1 MDRNRQVNKV
11 VHFLLTLLIMFAVS
25 IAPAQA
31 LLKGGTWQELNSV
44 TGAVNGTAPLADG
57 AIIPLYQGSTLLD
70 PSKTHDIEFSAMP
83 RDFSADA
90 TSTSMR
96 AVNSTDTEG
105 DLFSDPPTIAWE
117 NRQPPAMGLVW
128 ADAATPD
135 TPLSPQP
142 VPNLTFC
149 AQNLAGRQ
157 LVAWAQV
164 EDETNV
170 PALWL
175 FTRTGVP
182 NYATIPLLSPKV
194 ALNIKPATDTPVTV
208 SGDHVDS
215 AFEASKVKVGESI
228 TLTISTK
235 ACDGTPE
242 GNAPFVIRR
251 KDAENRQGV
260 VNNAN
265 PVRVGDTELTTT
277 QTEYRGV
284 TDANG
289 NATVVVTQK
298 EGPGVKT
305 PLVVSS
311 VNFPA
316 LTAETAVI
324 FTTITSPDSDKAS
337 MYGHMIESATATL
350 NGITYTFTRP
360 KLAAEAS
367 GADKSV
373 VDTNETWALFTWS
386 GADNHCDI
394 LPDAEQLVQMRHEHS
409 TLETWTG
416 WPVAGDAEYWSS
428 TKNQLS
434 GYHAAVHMNSASVV
448 RAADSDTL
456 LVSCVDKAQ
465 PAAHPQITL
474 SPQGPYKAQ
483 VGESI
488 DLTMTVVDR
497 DTQKPLPY
505 RYMELFID
513 PAKNRKGEHQ
523 DAWDNLRVTVD
534 SEGMSASS
542 PEHYTGV
549 TDVNGQAHLTLKHN
563 SGLGVETPIRIV
575 MPDDEGGNVELSF
588 SVIFTVV
595 TSPDVDGANMWGHMR
610 GVVDA
615 GNLYKRPLLAVE
627 ASHKDGQ
634 FSENNE
640 EWATFNSVASATAQ
654 CGVGQVPDQS
664 SLAHLYSEHAGGQM
678 ESEHGWPTE
687 DYFIAADS
695 DASGTV
701 HVNLENGDSGKF
713 TDTPNYLTCSANEM
727 VAVLD
732 VYFNDDPVIKNAD
745 AKVGEQVKMNIHSRN
760 ALNGMAIGNTDFTI
774 TMANG
779 RRRDGLTTG
788 FTDTSNG
795 EMQFDD
801 VGYVAGQVY
810 HGITDA
816 NGDATIILTQKKGVG
831 LLTPLNIAP
840 VDSLI
845 STPVSRS
852 VKFTVA
858 TSPDTPA
865 AKMWGH
871 MADTITVGDWTFER
885 PKLAGEV
892 SNPLRTQ
899 DESNETWA
907 RVAHSDAVGNPDAGG
922 CAANRLPRIDQLE
935 ALYNANSGGKI
946 HSIQGWP
953 TYLNYWSSTYQ
964 SATTWK
970 LIALTNGSEFANS
983 NVSIYASCLASDNPV
998 AASITIEPVNPSQWY
1013 DGSDVHAV
1021 KVKKGETM
1029 QLKVTV
1035 KDVSGNPIPEAPF
1048 VLTRGDGYDRRG
1060 EKYTAQDGDDLQGI
1074 VTPVVIDGE
1083 SLAWTTTKMGSQTG
1097 TDGTR
1102 IISVTRPDTHGTRTA
1117 INATLYENA
1126 AVSASID
1133 TIFTVV
1139 TSPDVSVARM
1149 WGHMAP
1155 SLTAADGAVYQRPLL
1170 YAELSSTDN
1179 TASKQET
1186 NETWA
1191 VFHGPASEG
1200 ANPARCAAGYYPA
1213 VEALDTLYQA
1223 HSGNAMET
1231 TYGWPTQKH
1240 SYIAADTDGSTTAHV
1255 NLATGAD
1262 STFSGTEPNYLSCSG
1277 NELVTSLDVYF
1288 NGDESLR
1295 NAVAKV
1301 GEQITMNVHSVNAL
1315 NGLSVP
1321 NASFTVTMSHG
1332 KNRDNATTGFTDP
1345 SDGTLVMGGTPF
1357 GSSQASMTYQGMTDA
1372 EGNATLVIEQPQG
1385 VGLLTPLSVLPV
1397 NSLITT
1403 PVNRSVKFTVA
1414 TSPDTP
1420 EAQMWGHM
1428 ADTLTVGDMKF
1439 QRPKL
1444 AAEATAATRT
1454 QEQDNETWAR
1464 VSHAD
1469 ALNNPNAGG
1478 CEAGHLPRADQLA
1491 ALYASS
1497 DGNKIHTVSGWP
1509 TEYDYWSSTFASAA
1523 TWQAVSLA
1531 AGGYTASGDASDYV
1545 SCLVSKNPTAASI
1558 TIEPVDAALW
1568 YNANSEHAVKVKK
1581 GDTLQLKVTVKDAS
1595 GNPLP
1600 QAPFVLSRG
1609 DGYTRQGEKHIAG
1622 SGDGIVSAVVIDG
1635 DSLNDTATKIGGM
1648 TGENC
1653 SKIINVTRPDTHGT
1667 KVAITAAL
1675 YDNASATASID
1686 TIFTVVTSP
1695 DSDKAKMWGHMPE
1708 TTTAA
1713 NGEVFKRPLLSAE
1726 IASGV
1731 THGDNTENNEAWGI
1745 VDFEMANDACGAGY
1759 VPTLA
1764 DMQSLYDA
1772 RPGGAMNTQ
1781 QGWPLDGKNYQD
1793 STADLSRSTQ
1803 NRYVK
1808 SINLRDGGVGSLLWN
1823 EQLYFVCLQNAHPAA
1838 TQITLTSPVYND
1850 SDGFAKAKVGE
1861 TIPVI
1866 ITTRDAQ
1873 GNPAADTPVIFTRGD
1888 SVGRA
1893 NQEVNSSAAA
1903 DIQINHS
1910 DGRSS
1915 GANYY
1920 TATGAD
1926 GTLTLNIS
1934 QDSGAGFKT
1943 PLTAAIEHNGVT
1955 SAPLPVIFTV
1965 VTSPDT
1971 PKANYWGHMAE
1982 TLTDSSGVAY
1992 RRPLLASEFSATPGK
2007 TLTIANG
2014 YYDKGETWGMI
2025 TVDKAWN
2032 GTGGGCGRDTLPTVA
2047 NLQTLYGTYPDNA
2060 MRSRNGWPMTSSGN
2074 NNVSR
2079 YWWAGDYVISSDG
2092 TKSLYAA
2099 VNLFNDGNDVK
2110 TTTSTSM
2117 YYMQTC
2123 LASPR
2128 SAAAS
2133 LTLTLAGQDET
2144 TGSAKAKK
2152 GEQMAATIDV
2162 KDAAGQPMKNVM
2174 VKISRGSSYNRA
2186 NSATSS
2192 SSITDDITL
2201 RNVMPSG
2208 LATYLLDTSAKYLYA
2223 QTDAQGQVTFTLAQ
2237 DSTAGL
2243 KTTISAATMDGSN
2256 LTDSK
2261 DAIFTVVTSPDSDKA
2276 KYWGHMPETFTNSK
2290 GVEFKRPLLRAELS
2304 STADTSGYTENN
2316 ETWYTWSRYP
2326 NMYQDTASPCDRLGL
2341 PTVNDLQ
2348 TLYTDYPN
2356 GALTTTLG
2364 LPVASGKYWG
2374 AGNSVP
2380 DATHSDSQFQYV
2392 RLSDNN
2398 TLTTKANT
2406 ATAQLCLAKRRDLS
2420 IELTS
2425 SDMDADKGAPVA
2437 KKGESLPLTVTVRDG
2452 SGTPQPN
2459 TAIRLGRTLSIDRA
2473 GVVDGSSGGG
2483 MVLTSVAPSTGSM
2496 TFNCTVSSCT
2506 SYWYG
2511 ITDEDG
2517 KAQLEVTQD
2526 DSRGLRT
2533 PLQAMLVD
2541 DPLTVSDMDVIFT
2554 VITSPD
2560 SDKAKYWGHMPE
2572 TVTNSAG
2579 VKFRRPLLAAEMTS
2593 NSGTYLVNNETWPL
2607 VTAANTEKAGAT
2619 GCDAEYQPLSG
2630 DLQTLYSD
2638 NPNGAIGTNYGW
2650 PVAGNKSW
2658 WAADRAPN
2666 TGYYQFINLNSGGKG
2681 TASSST
2687 ATGAQV
2693 CLVEPRTS
2701 TPASITLT
2709 STAMDSAKNAAV
2721 VAKGSAMPLTVTVK
2735 DSSGNPVANVGFTL
2749 SRGDSKNR
2757 AGMVITDGDV
2767 AADAGADDL
2776 MLKELTPASASQSM
2790 TTTGIVFTGTT
2801 GSDGTATFTLNQ
2813 DKSLGLKTPL
2823 TVKVTDN
2830 TTLHASL
2837 DVIFMVLT
2845 SPDTDKALFWGNMSD
2860 TTSVNGKTLH
2870 RPWLQAEMLSGVT
2883 PVFTNGV
2890 HANNEYWA
2898 MAHTVDNTKW
2908 DIAKQCG
2915 SLSKA
2920 PDNNDLLTLYHS
2932 ISSLGWPTQG
2942 YPYLSKSTSSGGMY
2956 CGVDENTK
2964 SQNCAIKPAGS
2975 AGYATCVE

>member
-1 MDRNRQVNKV
+1 MKLKTNTR
-11 VHFLLTLLIMFAVS
+11 LLSGLQACLFCVTAFF
-25 IAPAQA
+25 AQA
-31 LLKGGTWQELNSV
+31 AQSCTPWQEPDVS
-44 TGAVNGTAPLADG
+44 TAAINGTPPLADG
-57 AIIPLYQGSTLLD
+57 VTIPVYQGSVQLRSDAANPVDYSAKPSQFSTSDVGSALTL
-70 PSKTHDIEFSAMP
+70 TNP
-83 RDFSADA
+83 RDA
-90 TSTSMR
+90 
-96 AVNSTDTEG
+96 EG
-105 DLFSDPPTIAWE
+105 DIFAEPPLVWQSERIPSVT
-117 NRQPPAMGLVW
+117 LVW
-128 ADAATPD
+128 ADAATPE

-142 VPNLTFC
+142 SANLTFC
-149 AQNLAGRQ
+149 EQNMAGRHLVVWSQ
-157 LVAWAQV
+157 LDTSTAM
-164 EDETNV
+164 
-170 PALWL
+170 PPLWL
-175 FTRTGVP
+175 LTRTGVP
-182 NYATIPLLSPKV
+182 YNTAVEVLEQKFAVDI
-194 ALNIKPATDTPVTV
+194 APAVGDPVTLTA
-208 SGDHVDS
+208 DHLDES
-215 AFEASKVKVGESI
+215 LNAAKVKAGESI
-228 TLTISTK
+228 TLTVNTK
-235 ACDGTPE
+235 GCNGEPA
-242 GNAPFVIRR
+242 GNIAFVITRG
-251 KDAENRQGV
+251 DAQNRQGV
-260 VNNAN
+260 VNNTA
-265 PVRVGDTELTTT
+265 PVRVGNTELTTT
-277 QTEYRGV
+277 ATEYHGTTNAEGV
-284 TDANG
+284 
-289 NATVVVTQK
+289 ATVTVTQAN
-298 EGPGVKT
+298 GPGVKT
-305 PLVVSS
+305 PLMAHPSGA
-311 VNFPA
+311 PA
-316 LTAETAVI
+316 LKASADVI
-324 FTTITSPDSDKAS
+324 FTTLTSPDSSSAN
-337 MYGHMIESATATL
+337 MYGHMADSSTATVD
-350 NGITYTFTRP
+350 GASYTFDRP
-360 KLAAEAS
+360 KLAAETEGEDRTAS
-367 GADKSV
+367 IN
-373 VDTNETWALFTWS
+373 NETWAQFTW
-386 GADNHCDI
+386 GHADTHCDI
-394 LPDAEQLVQMRHEHS
+394 LPDARQLEGLKIERGDLAT
-409 TLETWTG
+409 TLG
-416 WPVAGDAEYWSS
+416 WPVGGTSGDEEYWSS
-428 TKNQLS
+428 SQ
-434 GYHAAVHMNSASVV
+434 GASATDHISIDMRS
-448 RAADSDTL
+448 RALTQMPDATQS
-456 LVSCVDKAQ
+456 LVSCVDKAS
-465 PAAHPQITL
+465 PAVTPKLVISTDNFDSTVNAA
-474 SPQGPYKAQ
+474 KVK
-483 VGESI
+483 VGEEINMKIAVTDSA
-488 DLTMTVVDR
+488 TN
-497 DTQKPLPY
+497 KPLPY
-505 RYMELFID
+505 RYFNVYLGDEQNRQNQ
-513 PAKNRKGEHQ
+513 KNADLDAAHQ
-523 DAWDNLRVTVD
+523 WTDEPVVITNLD
-534 SEGMSASS
+534 GGDG
-542 PEHYTGV
+542 HYHGV
-549 TDVNGQAHLTLKHN
+549 TDANGQFSLALTQDK
-563 SGLGVETPIRIV
+563 GAGVLTPVRV
-575 MPDDEGGNVELSF
+575 VLFDGTEATQN
-588 SVIFTVV
+588 VIFTVV
-595 TSPDVDGANMWGHMR
+595 TSPDVTQARMWGHMQ
-610 GVVDA
+610 GVVEA
-615 GNLYKRPLLAVE
+615 GNIYKRPLLAEE
-627 ASHKDGQ
+627 AAQDTGSE
-634 FSENNE
+634 FENNE
-640 EWATFNSVASATAQ
+640 YWATFNSVTAATNQ
-654 CGVGQVPDQS
+654 CGAGQVP
-664 SLAHLYSEHAGGQM
+664 GQ
-678 ESEHGWPTE
+678 
-687 DYFIAADS
+687 
-695 DASGTV
+695 
-701 HVNLENGDSGKF
+701 
-713 TDTPNYLTCSANEM
+713 
-727 VAVLD
+727 
-732 VYFNDDPVIKNAD
+732 
-745 AKVGEQVKMNIHSRN
+745 
-760 ALNGMAIGNTDFTI
+760 
-774 TMANG
+774 
-779 RRRDGLTTG
+779 
-788 FTDTSNG
+788 
-795 EMQFDD
+795 
-801 VGYVAGQVY
+801 
-810 HGITDA
+810 
-816 NGDATIILTQKKGVG
+816 
-831 LLTPLNIAP
+831 LL
-840 VDSLI
+840 
-845 STPVSRS
+845 
-852 VKFTVA
+852 
-858 TSPDTPA
+858 
-865 AKMWGH
+865 
-871 MADTITVGDWTFER
+871 
-885 PKLAGEV
+885 
-892 SNPLRTQ
+892 
-899 DESNETWA
+899 
-907 RVAHSDAVGNPDAGG
+907 
-922 CAANRLPRIDQLE
+922 
-935 ALYNANSGGKI
+935 
-946 HSIQGWP
+946 
-953 TYLNYWSSTYQ
+953 
-964 SATTWK
+964 
-970 LIALTNGSEFANS
+970 
-983 NVSIYASCLASDNPV
+983 
-998 AASITIEPVNPSQWY
+998 
-1013 DGSDVHAV
+1013 
-1021 KVKKGETM
+1021 
-1029 QLKVTV
+1029 
-1035 KDVSGNPIPEAPF
+1035 
-1048 VLTRGDGYDRRG
+1048 
-1060 EKYTAQDGDDLQGI
+1060 
-1074 VTPVVIDGE
+1074 
-1083 SLAWTTTKMGSQTG
+1083 
-1097 TDGTR
+1097 
-1102 IISVTRPDTHGTRTA
+1102 
-1117 INATLYENA
+1117 
-1126 AVSASID
+1126 
-1133 TIFTVV
+1133 
-1139 TSPDVSVARM
+1139 
-1149 WGHMAP
+1149 
-1155 SLTAADGAVYQRPLL
+1155 
-1170 YAELSSTDN
+1170 
-1179 TASKQET
+1179 
-1186 NETWA
+1186 
-1191 VFHGPASEG
+1191 
-1200 ANPARCAAGYYPA
+1200 
-1213 VEALDTLYQA
+1213 LDTLYEA
-1223 HSGNAMET
+1223 HSGNTMET

-1262 STFSGTEPNYLSCSG
+1262 SLFSGAEPNYLSCSG

-1288 NGDESLR
+1288 DGNESLR

-1301 GEQITMNVHSVNAL
+1301 GEKITMNVHSVNAL

-1332 KNRDNATTGFTDP
+1332 KNRANATTGFTDP
-1345 SDGTLVMGGTPF
+1345 SDGALVMGGTSF

-1385 VGLLTPLSVLPV
+1385 VGLLTPLTVLPV

-1403 PVNRSVKFTVA
+1403 PVNRSVKFTVP

-1428 ADTLTVGDMKF
+1428 ADTLTVSDMEF

-1509 TEYDYWSSTFASAA
+1509 TTYDYWSSTFASAA

-1558 TIEPVDAALW
+1558 TIEPVNTSLW
-1568 YNANSEHAVKVKK
+1568 YDENSEHAVKVKR

-1648 TGENC
+1648 TGENG
-1653 SKIINVTRPDTHGT
+1653 SKIINVTRPDAHGT

-1695 DSDKAKMWGHMPE
+1695 NSDKAKMWGHMPE

-1713 NGEVFKRPLLSAE
+1713 NGVVFKRPLLSAE
-1726 IASGV
+1726 IASGF

-1745 VDFEMANDACGAGY
+1745 VDFEVANDACGAGY

-1764 DMQSLYDA
+1764 DLQSLYDA

-1781 QGWPLDGKNYQD
+1781 QGWPLDGKNYQN
-1793 STADLSRSTQ
+1793 STADLSRSTE

-1808 SINLRDGGVGSLLWN
+1808 SINLRDGGISSLAWS

-1873 GNPAADTPVIFTRGD
+1873 GNLAADTPVIFTRGD

-1893 NQEVNSSAAA
+1893 NQEVNSASAAE
-1903 DIQINHS
+1903 IQINHS

-1915 GANYY
+1915 GVKYY

-1982 TLTDSSGVAY
+1982 TLTDSSGVVY
-1992 RRPLLASEFSATPGK
+1992 KRPLLASEFSATPGK
-2007 TLTIANG
+2007 SLTIANG

-2032 GTGGGCGRDTLPTVA
+2032 GVGAGGGCGRNYLPTVS
-2047 NLQTLYGTYPDNA
+2047 NLQTLYSTWPDNA

-2261 DAIFTVVTSPDSDKA
+2261 DAIFTVV
-2276 KYWGHMPETFTNSK
+2276 
-2290 GVEFKRPLLRAELS
+2290 
-2304 STADTSGYTENN
+2304 
-2316 ETWYTWSRYP
+2316 
-2326 NMYQDTASPCDRLGL
+2326 
-2341 PTVNDLQ
+2341 
-2348 TLYTDYPN
+2348 
-2356 GALTTTLG
+2356 
-2364 LPVASGKYWG
+2364 
-2374 AGNSVP
+2374 
-2380 DATHSDSQFQYV
+2380 
-2392 RLSDNN
+2392 
-2398 TLTTKANT
+2398 
-2406 ATAQLCLAKRRDLS
+2406 
-2420 IELTS
+2420 
-2425 SDMDADKGAPVA
+2425 
-2437 KKGESLPLTVTVRDG
+2437 
-2452 SGTPQPN
+2452 
-2459 TAIRLGRTLSIDRA
+2459 
-2473 GVVDGSSGGG
+2473 
-2483 MVLTSVAPSTGSM
+2483 
-2496 TFNCTVSSCT
+2496 
-2506 SYWYG
+2506 
-2511 ITDEDG
+2511 
-2517 KAQLEVTQD
+2517 
-2526 DSRGLRT
+2526 
-2533 PLQAMLVD
+2533 
-2541 DPLTVSDMDVIFT
+2541 
-2554 VITSPD
+2554 TSPD

-2964 SQNCAIKPAGS
+2964 QQNCAIQPAS
-2975 AGYATCVE
+2975 TAGYATCVE

>member
-1 MDRNRQVNKV
+1 MKSKKCVG
-11 VHFLLTLLIMFAVS
+11 FLPWLLLYALSLTPFF
-25 IAPAQA
+25 AQA
-31 LLKGGTWQELNSV
+31 VRSSGAWQELTEQTAAINGTPPQADSV
-44 TGAVNGTAPLADG
+44 T
-57 AIIPLYQGSTLLD
+57 IPVYQGSVQLRSD
-70 PSKTHDIEFSAMP
+70 AANPVDYSAKPSQF
-83 RDFSADA
+83 
-90 TSTSMR
+90 STSD
-96 AVNSTDTEG
+96 AGSALILTNPHDTEG
-105 DLFSDPPTIAWE
+105 DIFAVPPLVWQAERAPTVT
-117 NRQPPAMGLVW
+117 LVW

-135 TPLSPQP
+135 TPLDPQP
-142 VPNLTFC
+142 VSNISFC
-149 AQNLAGRQ
+149 AQNLAGRHLVVWSQ
-157 LVAWAQV
+157 LDTSTAI
-164 EDETNV
+164 
-170 PALWL
+170 PPLWL
-175 FTRTGVP
+175 LTRTGVP
-182 NYATIPLLSPKV
+182 YNTAVEVLDQKFAVDI
-194 ALNIKPATDTPVTV
+194 APAVGDPVTLAA
-208 SGDHVDS
+208 DHLDES
-215 AFEASKVKVGESI
+215 LNAAKVKAGESI
-228 TLTISTK
+228 MLTVTTK
-235 ACDGTPE
+235 DCGGEPE
-242 GNAPFVIRR
+242 GNVDFVITRG
-251 KDAENRQGV
+251 DAQNRQGV
-260 VNNAN
+260 VNNAA
-265 PVRVGDTELTTT
+265 PVRVGNTELTTT
-277 QTEYRGV
+277 ATEYHGTTNAEGV
-284 TDANG
+284 
-289 NATVVVTQK
+289 ATVVVTQAN
-298 EGPGVKT
+298 GPGVKT
-305 PLVVSS
+305 PLIAHPSS
-311 VNFPA
+311 APA
-316 LTAETAVI
+316 LKASVDVI
-324 FTTITSPDSDKAS
+324 FTTLTSPDSSSAN
-337 MYGHMIESATATL
+337 MYGHMAETSTATVD
-350 NGITYTFTRP
+350 GASYTFYRP
-360 KLAAEAS
+360 KLAAETDGEDRTAS
-367 GADKSV
+367 IN
-373 VDTNETWALFTWS
+373 NETWAQFNW
-386 GADNHCDI
+386 GHADAHCDI
-394 LPDAEQLVQMRHEHS
+394 LPDARQLEGLKIARGDLAT
-409 TLETWTG
+409 TLG
-416 WPVAGDAEYWSS
+416 WPVGLTSGDEEYWSS
-428 TKNQLS
+428 SQGSIATDHIS
-434 GYHAAVHMNSASVV
+434 IDMRS
-448 RAADSDTL
+448 RALTQMPDATQS
-456 LVSCVDKAQ
+456 LVSCVDKAP
-465 PAAHPQITL
+465 PAVTPKLVISADNFDSTVNAA
-474 SPQGPYKAQ
+474 KVK
-483 VGESI
+483 VGEEI
-488 DLTMTVVDR
+488 NMKITVTDSA
-497 DTQKPLPY
+497 TNKPLPY
-505 RYMELFID
+505 RYFNVYLGDEQNRQNQKNADID
-513 PAKNRKGEHQ
+513 SGHQ
-523 DAWDNLRVTVD
+523 WTDDPVIITNLAGSD
-534 SEGMSASS
+534 G
-542 PEHYTGV
+542 HYHGV
-549 TDVNGQAHLTLKHN
+549 TDANGQFSLVLTQDK
-563 SGLGVETPIRIV
+563 GAGVLTPVRV
-575 MPDDEGGNVELSF
+575 VLFDGTEATQN
-588 SVIFTVV
+588 VIFTVV
-595 TSPDVDGANMWGHMR
+595 TSPDVAQARMWGHMQ
-610 GVVDA
+610 GVVEA
-615 GNLYKRPLLAVE
+615 GNIYKRPLLAEE
-627 ASHKDGQ
+627 AAQDTSSE
-634 FSENNE
+634 FENNE
-640 EWATFNSVASATAQ
+640 YWATFNSVTAATNQ
-654 CGVGQVPDQS
+654 CGTGQVP
-664 SLAHLYSEHAGGQM
+664 GQ
-678 ESEHGWPTE
+678 
-687 DYFIAADS
+687 
-695 DASGTV
+695 
-701 HVNLENGDSGKF
+701 
-713 TDTPNYLTCSANEM
+713 
-727 VAVLD
+727 
-732 VYFNDDPVIKNAD
+732 
-745 AKVGEQVKMNIHSRN
+745 
-760 ALNGMAIGNTDFTI
+760 
-774 TMANG
+774 
-779 RRRDGLTTG
+779 
-788 FTDTSNG
+788 
-795 EMQFDD
+795 
-801 VGYVAGQVY
+801 
-810 HGITDA
+810 
-816 NGDATIILTQKKGVG
+816 
-831 LLTPLNIAP
+831 LL
-840 VDSLI
+840 
-845 STPVSRS
+845 
-852 VKFTVA
+852 
-858 TSPDTPA
+858 
-865 AKMWGH
+865 
-871 MADTITVGDWTFER
+871 
-885 PKLAGEV
+885 
-892 SNPLRTQ
+892 
-899 DESNETWA
+899 
-907 RVAHSDAVGNPDAGG
+907 
-922 CAANRLPRIDQLE
+922 
-935 ALYNANSGGKI
+935 
-946 HSIQGWP
+946 
-953 TYLNYWSSTYQ
+953 
-964 SATTWK
+964 
-970 LIALTNGSEFANS
+970 
-983 NVSIYASCLASDNPV
+983 
-998 AASITIEPVNPSQWY
+998 
-1013 DGSDVHAV
+1013 
-1021 KVKKGETM
+1021 
-1029 QLKVTV
+1029 
-1035 KDVSGNPIPEAPF
+1035 
-1048 VLTRGDGYDRRG
+1048 
-1060 EKYTAQDGDDLQGI
+1060 
-1074 VTPVVIDGE
+1074 
-1083 SLAWTTTKMGSQTG
+1083 
-1097 TDGTR
+1097 
-1102 IISVTRPDTHGTRTA
+1102 
-1117 INATLYENA
+1117 
-1126 AVSASID
+1126 
-1133 TIFTVV
+1133 
-1139 TSPDVSVARM
+1139 
-1149 WGHMAP
+1149 
-1155 SLTAADGAVYQRPLL
+1155 
-1170 YAELSSTDN
+1170 
-1179 TASKQET
+1179 
-1186 NETWA
+1186 
-1191 VFHGPASEG
+1191 
-1200 ANPARCAAGYYPA
+1200 
-1213 VEALDTLYQA
+1213 LDTLYQA

-1240 SYIAADTDGSTTAHV
+1240 SYIAADTEGATTAHV

-1262 STFSGTEPNYLSCSG
+1262 SMFSGAEPNYLSCSG

-1301 GEQITMNVHSVNAL
+1301 GEKITMNVHSVNAL

-1321 NASFTVTMSHG
+1321 NASFTVTMAHG

-1357 GSSQASMTYQGMTDA
+1357 GSSRASMTYQGMTDA

-1397 NSLITT
+1397 NSLITS
-1403 PVNRSVKFTVA
+1403 PINRSVKFTVP

-1428 ADTLTVGDMKF
+1428 ADTLTVGDMEF

-1469 ALNNPNAGG
+1469 ALNNPDAGG

-1491 ALYASS
+1491 ALYAAS

-1509 TEYDYWSSTFASAA
+1509 TTYDYWSSTFASAA

-1600 QAPFVLSRG
+1600 QAPFILSRG

-1648 TGENC
+1648 TGENG
-1653 SKIINVTRPDTHGT
+1653 SKIINVTRPDAHGT

-1675 YDNASATASID
+1675 YDNASAMASID
-1686 TIFTVVTSP
+1686 T
-1695 DSDKAKMWGHMPE
+1695 
-1708 TTTAA
+1708 
-1713 NGEVFKRPLLSAE
+1713 
-1726 IASGV
+1726 
-1731 THGDNTENNEAWGI
+1731 
-1745 VDFEMANDACGAGY
+1745 
-1759 VPTLA
+1759 
-1764 DMQSLYDA
+1764 
-1772 RPGGAMNTQ
+1772 
-1781 QGWPLDGKNYQD
+1781 
-1793 STADLSRSTQ
+1793 
-1803 NRYVK
+1803 
-1808 SINLRDGGVGSLLWN
+1808 
-1823 EQLYFVCLQNAHPAA
+1823 
-1838 TQITLTSPVYND
+1838 
-1850 SDGFAKAKVGE
+1850 
-1861 TIPVI
+1861 
-1866 ITTRDAQ
+1866 
-1873 GNPAADTPVIFTRGD
+1873 
-1888 SVGRA
+1888 
-1893 NQEVNSSAAA
+1893 
-1903 DIQINHS
+1903 
-1910 DGRSS
+1910 
-1915 GANYY
+1915 
-1920 TATGAD
+1920 
-1926 GTLTLNIS
+1926 
-1934 QDSGAGFKT
+1934 
-1943 PLTAAIEHNGVT
+1943 
-1955 SAPLPVIFTV
+1955 IFTV

-2932 ISSLGWPTQG
+2932 ISSLGWPTLG

-2964 SQNCAIKPAGS
+2964 SQNCAIKPAGT

>member
-194 ALNIKPATDTPVTV
+194 ALNIKPAVSDPVSV
-208 SGDHVDS
+208 SGDHVDAS
-215 AFEASKVKVGESI
+215 FEASKVKVGESI
-228 TLTISTK
+228 TLTVTTK
-235 ACDGTPE
+235 ACDGEPAI
-242 GNAPFVIRR
+242 NAPFVIRR
-251 KDAENRQGV
+251 EDAINRQGV

-265 PVRVGDTELTTT
+265 PVRVGNTELTTA
-277 QTEYRGV
+277 QTEYHGV
-284 TDANG
+284 TDGQG
-289 NATVVVTQK
+289 NATVVVTQ
-298 EGPGVKT
+298 ENGPGVKT
-305 PLVVSS
+305 RLIVSS
-311 VNFPA
+311 QNYPT
-316 LTAETAVI
+316 LTDNVDVI

-373 VDTNETWALFTWS
+373 VDTNETWALFDWN
-386 GADNHCDI
+386 GADNHCNI

-409 TLETWTG
+409 TLATYTG
-416 WPVAGDAEYWSS
+416 WPATDDAEYWSS
-428 TKNQLS
+428 TKDQMS

-760 ALNGMAIGNTDFTI
+760 ALNGIAIGNTDFTI

-831 LLTPLNIAP
+831 LLTPLSIVP
-840 VDSLI
+840 VNSYI
-845 STPVSRS
+845 NTPVSRS

-858 TSPDTPA
+858 TSPDTA
-865 AKMWGH
+865 KAKMWGH

-1035 KDVSGNPIPEAPF
+1035 KDASGNPIPEAPF

-1170 YAELSSTDN
+1170 YAELSSKTGAAEYPEDN
-1179 TASKQET
+1179 ERWVVFYGPNTTKTVSPEACSK
-1186 NETWA
+1186 
-1191 VFHGPASEG
+1191 
-1200 ANPARCAAGYYPA
+1200 GYYPA
-1213 VEALDTLYQA
+1213 VEALDSLYSKYPSRTINTAQ
-1223 HSGNAMET
+1223 
-1231 TYGWPTQKH
+1231 GWPVYY
-1240 SYIAADTDGSTTAHV
+1240 SYW
-1255 NLATGAD
+1255 
-1262 STFSGTEPNYLSCSG
+1262 SGT
-1277 NELVTSLDVYF
+1277 
-1288 NGDESLR
+1288 
-1295 NAVAKV
+1295 NA
-1301 GEQITMNVHSVNAL
+1301 GTITPGAPPYDYYTVDL
-1315 NGLSVP
+1315 NDDAHRKVP
-1321 NASFTVTMSHG
+1321 NISDSD
-1332 KNRDNATTGFTDP
+1332 RQYQICATT
-1345 SDGTLVMGGTPF
+1345 
-1357 GSSQASMTYQGMTDA
+1357 
-1372 EGNATLVIEQPQG
+1372 
-1385 VGLLTPLSVLPV
+1385 
-1397 NSLITT
+1397 
-1403 PVNRSVKFTVA
+1403 
-1414 TSPDTP
+1414 
-1420 EAQMWGHM
+1420 
-1428 ADTLTVGDMKF
+1428 
-1439 QRPKL
+1439 
-1444 AAEATAATRT
+1444 
-1454 QEQDNETWAR
+1454 
-1464 VSHAD
+1464 
-1469 ALNNPNAGG
+1469 
-1478 CEAGHLPRADQLA
+1478 
-1491 ALYASS
+1491 
-1497 DGNKIHTVSGWP
+1497 
-1509 TEYDYWSSTFASAA
+1509 
-1523 TWQAVSLA
+1523 
-1531 AGGYTASGDASDYV
+1531 
-1545 SCLVSKNPTAASI
+1545 
-1558 TIEPVDAALW
+1558 
-1568 YNANSEHAVKVKK
+1568 
-1581 GDTLQLKVTVKDAS
+1581 
-1595 GNPLP
+1595 PLP
-1600 QAPFVLSRG
+1600 Q
-1609 DGYTRQGEKHIAG
+1609 
-1622 SGDGIVSAVVIDG
+1622 
-1635 DSLNDTATKIGGM
+1635 
-1648 TGENC
+1648 
-1653 SKIINVTRPDTHGT
+1653 
-1667 KVAITAAL
+1667 
-1675 YDNASATASID
+1675 
-1686 TIFTVVTSP
+1686 
-1695 DSDKAKMWGHMPE
+1695 
-1708 TTTAA
+1708 
-1713 NGEVFKRPLLSAE
+1713 
-1726 IASGV
+1726 
-1731 THGDNTENNEAWGI
+1731 
-1745 VDFEMANDACGAGY
+1745 
-1759 VPTLA
+1759 
-1764 DMQSLYDA
+1764 
-1772 RPGGAMNTQ
+1772 
-1781 QGWPLDGKNYQD
+1781 
-1793 STADLSRSTQ
+1793 
-1803 NRYVK
+1803 
-1808 SINLRDGGVGSLLWN
+1808 
-1823 EQLYFVCLQNAHPAA
+1823 A
-1838 TQITLTSPVYND
+1838 TQITLTSPQAMDDAIQAV
-1850 SDGFAKAKVGE
+1850 KAKNSE
-1861 TIPVI
+1861 SIPLL
-1866 ITTRDAQ
+1866 ITTTDAMGNPVPYATFSLKRDA
-1873 GNPAADTPVIFTRGD
+1873 GKARNTDYTFTGSTNMTVTPLTGAQQQFYYAT
-1888 SVGRA
+1888 SVLTG
-1893 NQEVNSSAAA
+1893 
-1903 DIQINHS
+1903 
-1910 DGRSS
+1910 
-1915 GANYY
+1915 
-1920 TATGAD
+1920 ATGAD
-1926 GTLTLNIS
+1926 GTLALTLAEPGGIGLKN
-1934 QDSGAGFKT
+1934 Q
-1943 PLTAAIEHNGVT
+1943 LTANLNDTPTAT
-1955 SAPLPVIFTV
+1955 SSLPVVFTV
-1965 VTSPDT
+1965 LTSPDSD
-1971 PKANYWGHMAE
+1971 KANMYGHMPETFTASNGAE
-1982 TLTDSSGVAY
+1982 FK
-1992 RRPLLASEFSATPGK
+1992 RPLVAGELAS
-2007 TLTIANG
+2007 TLGVKSYADTNENWPIVNNFDTSN
-2014 YYDKGETWGMI
+2014 Y
-2025 TVDKAWN
+2025 
-2032 GTGGGCGRDTLPTVA
+2032 GGCPMNQMAAIDDFTALYNDHPSGKVATDIGLPV
-2047 NLQTLYGTYPDNA
+2047 GK
-2060 MRSRNGWPMTSSGN
+2060 R
-2074 NNVSR
+2074 
-2079 YWWAGDYVISSDG
+2079 WWAGDSLLKGSTLYWQYKDLKTGKNYSMSENPGNYYLQLCLTTSRSGLNIALSSDAWNAD
-2092 TKSLYAA
+2092 KSAA
-2099 VNLFNDGNDVK
+2099 V
-2110 TTTSTSM
+2110 
-2117 YYMQTC
+2117 
-2123 LASPR
+2123 
-2128 SAAAS
+2128 
-2133 LTLTLAGQDET
+2133 
-2144 TGSAKAKK
+2144 AKK
-2152 GEQMAATIDV
+2152 GETIPMTVTVTND
-2162 KDAAGQPMKNVM
+2162 AGQPVSNAT
-2174 VKISRGSSYNRA
+2174 VKITRGDALTRA
-2186 NSATSS
+2186 GSVYTTNNA
-2192 SSITDDITL
+2192 DDITL
-2201 RNVMPSG
+2201 SNIQPSG
-2208 LATYLLDTSAKYLYA
+2208 TATYLLGSVDKYMYA
-2223 QTDAQGQVTFTLAQ
+2223 QTDAQGQITFSVSQNNTM
-2237 DSTAGL
+2237 GL
-2243 KTTISAATMDGSN
+2243 KTPIRV
-2256 LTDSK
+2256 
-2261 DAIFTVVTSPDSDKA
+2261 TVA
-2276 KYWGHMPETFTNSK
+2276 
-2290 GVEFKRPLLRAELS
+2290 
-2304 STADTSGYTENN
+2304 
-2316 ETWYTWSRYP
+2316 
-2326 NMYQDTASPCDRLGL
+2326 
-2341 PTVNDLQ
+2341 NDI
-2348 TLYTDYPN
+2348 
-2356 GALTTTLG
+2356 
-2364 LPVASGKYWG
+2364 
-2374 AGNSVP
+2374 
-2380 DATHSDSQFQYV
+2380 
-2392 RLSDNN
+2392 
-2398 TLTTKANT
+2398 T
-2406 ATAQLCLAKRRDLS
+2406 AT
-2420 IELTS
+2420 S
-2425 SDMDADKGAPVA
+2425 SK
-2437 KKGESLPLTVTVRDG
+2437 
-2452 SGTPQPN
+2452 
-2459 TAIRLGRTLSIDRA
+2459 
-2473 GVVDGSSGGG
+2473 
-2483 MVLTSVAPSTGSM
+2483 
-2496 TFNCTVSSCT
+2496 
-2506 SYWYG
+2506 
-2511 ITDEDG
+2511 
-2517 KAQLEVTQD
+2517 
-2526 DSRGLRT
+2526 
-2533 PLQAMLVD
+2533 
-2541 DPLTVSDMDVIFT
+2541 DVIFT
-2554 VITSPD
+2554 VLTSPD
-2560 SDKAKYWGHMPE
+2560 VASANYWGHMPE
-2572 TVTNSAG
+2572 TVEGPDGLRYQRPHLQAEAPSGVNYITVNGEKWAAPTGVQTYTAGQSACD
-2579 VKFRRPLLAAEMTS
+2579 VEYMPLMNDL
-2593 NSGTYLVNNETWPL
+2593 
-2607 VTAANTEKAGAT
+2607 KALQQLYPDGALE
-2619 GCDAEYQPLSG
+2619 DQF
-2630 DLQTLYSD
+2630 
-2638 NPNGAIGTNYGW
+2638 GW
-2650 PVAGNKSW
+2650 PVKTGKLW
-2658 WAADRAPN
+2658 WSADLNSSKAH
-2666 TGYYQFINLNSGGKG
+2666 QAINLKTGQISAP
-2681 TASSST
+2681 TST
-2687 ATGAQV
+2687 SLQA
-2693 CLVEPRTS
+2693 CLVNARNV
-2701 TPASITLT
+2701 PASITLT
-2709 STAMDSAKNAAV
+2709 STAMDAEKGAAV
-2721 VAKGSAMPLTVTVK
+2721 AKKGEAIPLTVTVK
-2735 DSSGNPVANVGFTL
+2735 
-2749 SRGDSKNR
+2749 NR
-2757 AGMVITDGDV
+2757 AGVPIANEPFTLKRGD
-2767 AADAGADDL
+2767 ANDRLDIKYTWNTTADDL
-2776 MLKELTPASASQSM
+2776 TLQELTPSPTTKSM
-2790 TTTGIVFTGTT
+2790 TASGNVFSGVTGA
-2801 GSDGTATFTLNQ
+2801 DGTATFTVNQ
-2813 DKSLGLKTPL
+2813 DGSVGLKTEL
-2823 TVKVTDN
+2823 TASATGDVTQSTN
-2830 TTLHASL
+2830 TALG
-2837 DVIFMVLT
+2837 VIFNVIT
-2845 SPDTDKALFWGNMSD
+2845 SPDTDKAQYWGHMPD
-2860 TTSVNGKTLH
+2860 TLTVGGVTLH
-2870 RPWLQAEMLSGVT
+2870 RPLLMKEAPAGATDSRKE
-2883 PVFTNGV
+2883 
-2890 HANNEYWA
+2890 NNETWVSVYTKA
-2898 MAHTVDNTKW
+2898 DGLTYDMSKNCGGVAGFPAKGVLEKIRDEQMAVAN
-2908 DIAKQCG
+2908 
-2915 SLSKA
+2915 
-2920 PDNNDLLTLYHS
+2920 
-2932 ISSLGWPTQG
+2932 GWPTVSL
-2942 YPYLSKSTSSGGMY
+2942 PYASSTPGTYNYCWVSLAKGGTTHCPTTSSDY
-2956 CGVDENTK
+2956 
-2964 SQNCAIKPAGS
+2964 SI
-2975 AGYATCVE
+2975 GYAACLVQP

>member
-1 MDRNRQVNKV
+1 MNKV

-871 MADTITVGDWTFER
+871 MADT
-885 PKLAGEV
+885 
-892 SNPLRTQ
+892 
-899 DESNETWA
+899 
-907 RVAHSDAVGNPDAGG
+907 
-922 CAANRLPRIDQLE
+922 
-935 ALYNANSGGKI
+935 
-946 HSIQGWP
+946 
-953 TYLNYWSSTYQ
+953 
-964 SATTWK
+964 
-970 LIALTNGSEFANS
+970 
-983 NVSIYASCLASDNPV
+983 
-998 AASITIEPVNPSQWY
+998 
-1013 DGSDVHAV
+1013 
-1021 KVKKGETM
+1021 
-1029 QLKVTV
+1029 
-1035 KDVSGNPIPEAPF
+1035 
-1048 VLTRGDGYDRRG
+1048 
-1060 EKYTAQDGDDLQGI
+1060 
-1074 VTPVVIDGE
+1074 
-1083 SLAWTTTKMGSQTG
+1083 
-1097 TDGTR
+1097 
-1102 IISVTRPDTHGTRTA
+1102 
-1117 INATLYENA
+1117 
-1126 AVSASID
+1126 
-1133 TIFTVV
+1133 
-1139 TSPDVSVARM
+1139 
-1149 WGHMAP
+1149 
-1155 SLTAADGAVYQRPLL
+1155 
-1170 YAELSSTDN
+1170 
-1179 TASKQET
+1179 
-1186 NETWA
+1186 
-1191 VFHGPASEG
+1191 
-1200 ANPARCAAGYYPA
+1200 
-1213 VEALDTLYQA
+1213 
-1223 HSGNAMET
+1223 
-1231 TYGWPTQKH
+1231 
-1240 SYIAADTDGSTTAHV
+1240 
-1255 NLATGAD
+1255 
-1262 STFSGTEPNYLSCSG
+1262 
-1277 NELVTSLDVYF
+1277 
-1288 NGDESLR
+1288 
-1295 NAVAKV
+1295 
-1301 GEQITMNVHSVNAL
+1301 
-1315 NGLSVP
+1315 
-1321 NASFTVTMSHG
+1321 
-1332 KNRDNATTGFTDP
+1332 
-1345 SDGTLVMGGTPF
+1345 
-1357 GSSQASMTYQGMTDA
+1357 
-1372 EGNATLVIEQPQG
+1372 
-1385 VGLLTPLSVLPV
+1385 
-1397 NSLITT
+1397 
-1403 PVNRSVKFTVA
+1403 
-1414 TSPDTP
+1414 
-1420 EAQMWGHM
+1420 
-1428 ADTLTVGDMKF
+1428 LTVGDMKF

-1609 DGYTRQGEKHIAG
+1609 DGYTRHGEKHIAG

-1648 TGENC
+1648 TGENG

-2483 MVLTSVAPSTGSM
+2483 RYSHRLRRLR
-2496 TFNCTVSSCT
+2496 
-2506 SYWYG
+2506 
-2511 ITDEDG
+2511 
-2517 KAQLEVTQD
+2517 AQ
-2526 DSRGLRT
+2526 
-2533 PLQAMLVD
+2533 
-2541 DPLTVSDMDVIFT
+2541 
-2554 VITSPD
+2554 
-2560 SDKAKYWGHMPE
+2560 
-2572 TVTNSAG
+2572 
-2579 VKFRRPLLAAEMTS
+2579 
-2593 NSGTYLVNNETWPL
+2593 
-2607 VTAANTEKAGAT
+2607 
-2619 GCDAEYQPLSG
+2619 
-2630 DLQTLYSD
+2630 
-2638 NPNGAIGTNYGW
+2638 
-2650 PVAGNKSW
+2650 
-2658 WAADRAPN
+2658 
-2666 TGYYQFINLNSGGKG
+2666 
-2681 TASSST
+2681 
-2687 ATGAQV
+2687 
-2693 CLVEPRTS
+2693 
-2701 TPASITLT
+2701 
-2709 STAMDSAKNAAV
+2709 
-2721 VAKGSAMPLTVTVK
+2721 
-2735 DSSGNPVANVGFTL
+2735 
-2749 SRGDSKNR
+2749 
-2757 AGMVITDGDV
+2757 
-2767 AADAGADDL
+2767 
-2776 MLKELTPASASQSM
+2776 
-2790 TTTGIVFTGTT
+2790 
-2801 GSDGTATFTLNQ
+2801 
-2813 DKSLGLKTPL
+2813 
-2823 TVKVTDN
+2823 
-2830 TTLHASL
+2830 
-2837 DVIFMVLT
+2837 
-2845 SPDTDKALFWGNMSD
+2845 
-2860 TTSVNGKTLH
+2860 
-2870 RPWLQAEMLSGVT
+2870 
-2883 PVFTNGV
+2883 
-2890 HANNEYWA
+2890 
-2898 MAHTVDNTKW
+2898 
-2908 DIAKQCG
+2908 
-2915 SLSKA
+2915 
-2920 PDNNDLLTLYHS
+2920 
-2932 ISSLGWPTQG
+2932 
-2942 YPYLSKSTSSGGMY
+2942 
-2956 CGVDENTK
+2956 
-2964 SQNCAIKPAGS
+2964 
-2975 AGYATCVE
+2975 

>member
-1 MDRNRQVNKV
+1 MNKV

-194 ALNIKPATDTPVTV
+194 ALNIKPAVSDPVSV
-208 SGDHVDS
+208 SGDHVDAS
-215 AFEASKVKVGESI
+215 FEASKVKVGESI
-228 TLTISTK
+228 TLTVTTK
-235 ACDGTPE
+235 ACDGEPAI
-242 GNAPFVIRR
+242 NAPFVIRR
-251 KDAENRQGV
+251 EDAINRQGV

-265 PVRVGDTELTTT
+265 PVRVGNTELTTA
-277 QTEYRGV
+277 QTEYHGV
-284 TDANG
+284 TDGQG
-289 NATVVVTQK
+289 NATVVVTQ
-298 EGPGVKT
+298 ENGPGVKT
-305 PLVVSS
+305 RLIVSS
-311 VNFPA
+311 QNYPT
-316 LTAETAVI
+316 LTDNVDVI

-373 VDTNETWALFTWS
+373 VDTNETWALFDWN
-386 GADNHCDI
+386 GADNHCNI

-409 TLETWTG
+409 TLATYTG
-416 WPVAGDAEYWSS
+416 WPATDDAEYWSS
-428 TKNQLS
+428 TKDQMS

-760 ALNGMAIGNTDFTI
+760 ALNGIAIGNTDFTI

-831 LLTPLNIAP
+831 LLTPLSIVP
-840 VDSLI
+840 VNSYI
-845 STPVSRS
+845 NTPVSRS

-858 TSPDTPA
+858 TSPDTA
-865 AKMWGH
+865 
-871 MADTITVGDWTFER
+871 
-885 PKLAGEV
+885 
-892 SNPLRTQ
+892 
-899 DESNETWA
+899 
-907 RVAHSDAVGNPDAGG
+907 
-922 CAANRLPRIDQLE
+922 
-935 ALYNANSGGKI
+935 
-946 HSIQGWP
+946 
-953 TYLNYWSSTYQ
+953 
-964 SATTWK
+964 
-970 LIALTNGSEFANS
+970 
-983 NVSIYASCLASDNPV
+983 
-998 AASITIEPVNPSQWY
+998 
-1013 DGSDVHAV
+1013 
-1021 KVKKGETM
+1021 
-1029 QLKVTV
+1029 
-1035 KDVSGNPIPEAPF
+1035 
-1048 VLTRGDGYDRRG
+1048 
-1060 EKYTAQDGDDLQGI
+1060 
-1074 VTPVVIDGE
+1074 
-1083 SLAWTTTKMGSQTG
+1083 
-1097 TDGTR
+1097 
-1102 IISVTRPDTHGTRTA
+1102 
-1117 INATLYENA
+1117 
-1126 AVSASID
+1126 
-1133 TIFTVV
+1133 
-1139 TSPDVSVARM
+1139 
-1149 WGHMAP
+1149 
-1155 SLTAADGAVYQRPLL
+1155 
-1170 YAELSSTDN
+1170 
-1179 TASKQET
+1179 
-1186 NETWA
+1186 
-1191 VFHGPASEG
+1191 
-1200 ANPARCAAGYYPA
+1200 
-1213 VEALDTLYQA
+1213 
-1223 HSGNAMET
+1223 
-1231 TYGWPTQKH
+1231 
-1240 SYIAADTDGSTTAHV
+1240 
-1255 NLATGAD
+1255 
-1262 STFSGTEPNYLSCSG
+1262 
-1277 NELVTSLDVYF
+1277 
-1288 NGDESLR
+1288 
-1295 NAVAKV
+1295 
-1301 GEQITMNVHSVNAL
+1301 
-1315 NGLSVP
+1315 
-1321 NASFTVTMSHG
+1321 
-1332 KNRDNATTGFTDP
+1332 
-1345 SDGTLVMGGTPF
+1345 
-1357 GSSQASMTYQGMTDA
+1357 
-1372 EGNATLVIEQPQG
+1372 
-1385 VGLLTPLSVLPV
+1385 
-1397 NSLITT
+1397 
-1403 PVNRSVKFTVA
+1403 
-1414 TSPDTP
+1414 
-1420 EAQMWGHM
+1420 
-1428 ADTLTVGDMKF
+1428 
-1439 QRPKL
+1439 
-1444 AAEATAATRT
+1444 
-1454 QEQDNETWAR
+1454 
-1464 VSHAD
+1464 
-1469 ALNNPNAGG
+1469 
-1478 CEAGHLPRADQLA
+1478 
-1491 ALYASS
+1491 
-1497 DGNKIHTVSGWP
+1497 
-1509 TEYDYWSSTFASAA
+1509 
-1523 TWQAVSLA
+1523 
-1531 AGGYTASGDASDYV
+1531 
-1545 SCLVSKNPTAASI
+1545 
-1558 TIEPVDAALW
+1558 
-1568 YNANSEHAVKVKK
+1568 
-1581 GDTLQLKVTVKDAS
+1581 
-1595 GNPLP
+1595 
-1600 QAPFVLSRG
+1600 
-1609 DGYTRQGEKHIAG
+1609 
-1622 SGDGIVSAVVIDG
+1622 
-1635 DSLNDTATKIGGM
+1635 
-1648 TGENC
+1648 
-1653 SKIINVTRPDTHGT
+1653 
-1667 KVAITAAL
+1667 
-1675 YDNASATASID
+1675 
-1686 TIFTVVTSP
+1686 
-1695 DSDKAKMWGHMPE
+1695 KAKMWGHMPE

-2192 SSITDDITL
+2192 SSVTDDITL

-2425 SDMDADKGAPVA
+2425 SAMDADKGAPVA

-2459 TAIRLGRTLSIDRA
+2459 TTIRLGRTLSIDRA

-2721 VAKGSAMPLTVTVK
+2721 VPKGSAMPLTVTVK

-2932 ISSLGWPTQG
+2932 ISSLGWPTLG
-2942 YPYLSKSTSSGGMY
+2942 YPYLSKSTSSSGMH

-2964 SQNCAIKPAGS
+2964 SQNCAIKPAGT

>member
-1 MDRNRQVNKV
+1 MKSKKCVG
-11 VHFLLTLLIMFAVS
+11 FLPWLLLCALSLTPFF
-25 IAPAQA
+25 AQA
-31 LLKGGTWQELNSV
+31 VRSSGAWQELTEQTAAINGTPPQADSV
-44 TGAVNGTAPLADG
+44 T
-57 AIIPLYQGSTLLD
+57 IPVYQGSVQLRSD
-70 PSKTHDIEFSAMP
+70 AANPVDYSAKPSQF
-83 RDFSADA
+83 
-90 TSTSMR
+90 STSD
-96 AVNSTDTEG
+96 AGSALTLTNPHDTEG
-105 DLFSDPPTIAWE
+105 DIFAVPPLVWQAERAPTVT
-117 NRQPPAMGLVW
+117 LVW

-135 TPLSPQP
+135 TPLDPQP
-142 VPNLTFC
+142 VSNISFC
-149 AQNLAGRQ
+149 AQNLAGRHLVVWSQ
-157 LVAWAQV
+157 LDTSTAI
-164 EDETNV
+164 
-170 PALWL
+170 PPLWL
-175 FTRTGVP
+175 LTRTGVP
-182 NYATIPLLSPKV
+182 YNTAVEVLDQKFAVDI
-194 ALNIKPATDTPVTV
+194 APAVGDPVTLAA
-208 SGDHVDS
+208 DHLDES
-215 AFEASKVKVGESI
+215 LNAAKVKAGESI
-228 TLTISTK
+228 MLTVTTK
-235 ACDGTPE
+235 DCGGEPE
-242 GNAPFVIRR
+242 GNVDFVITRG
-251 KDAENRQGV
+251 DAQNRQGV
-260 VNNAN
+260 VNNAA
-265 PVRVGDTELTTT
+265 PVRVGNTELTTT
-277 QTEYRGV
+277 ATEYHGTTNAEGV
-284 TDANG
+284 
-289 NATVVVTQK
+289 ATVVVTQAN
-298 EGPGVKT
+298 GPGVKT
-305 PLVVSS
+305 PLMAHPSS
-311 VNFPA
+311 APA
-316 LTAETAVI
+316 LKASVDVI
-324 FTTITSPDSDKAS
+324 FTTLTSPDSSSAN
-337 MYGHMIESATATL
+337 MYGHMAETSTATVD
-350 NGITYTFTRP
+350 GASYTFYRP
-360 KLAAEAS
+360 KLAAETDGEDRTAS
-367 GADKSV
+367 IN
-373 VDTNETWALFTWS
+373 NETWAQFTW
-386 GADNHCDI
+386 GHADAHCDI
-394 LPDAEQLVQMRHEHS
+394 LPDARQLEGLKIERGDLAT
-409 TLETWTG
+409 TLG
-416 WPVAGDAEYWSS
+416 WPVGLTSGDEEYWSS
-428 TKNQLS
+428 SQGSIATDHISIDMRSRSLTQMPDATQS
-434 GYHAAVHMNSASVV
+434 
-448 RAADSDTL
+448 
-456 LVSCVDKAQ
+456 LVSCVDKAP
-465 PAAHPQITL
+465 PAVTPKLVISADNVDSTVNAAKVKVGDDINMKITVTD
-474 SPQGPYKAQ
+474 SA
-483 VGESI
+483 
-488 DLTMTVVDR
+488 TN
-497 DTQKPLPY
+497 KPLPY
-505 RYMELFID
+505 RYFNVYLGDEQNRQNQKNADID
-513 PAKNRKGEHQ
+513 SGHQ
-523 DAWDNLRVTVD
+523 WTDDPVIITNLAGSD
-534 SEGMSASS
+534 G
-542 PEHYTGV
+542 HYHGV
-549 TDVNGQAHLTLKHN
+549 TDANGQFSLVLTQDK
-563 SGLGVETPIRIV
+563 GAGVLTPVRV
-575 MPDDEGGNVELSF
+575 VLFDGTEATQN
-588 SVIFTVV
+588 VIFTVV
-595 TSPDVDGANMWGHMR
+595 TSPDVAQARMWGHMQ
-610 GVVDA
+610 GVVEA
-615 GNLYKRPLLAVE
+615 GNIYKRPLLADE
-627 ASHKDGQ
+627 AAQDTGSE
-634 FSENNE
+634 FENNE
-640 EWATFNSVASATAQ
+640 YWATFNSVTAATNQ
-654 CGVGQVPDQS
+654 CGTGQVP
-664 SLAHLYSEHAGGQM
+664 GQ
-678 ESEHGWPTE
+678 
-687 DYFIAADS
+687 
-695 DASGTV
+695 
-701 HVNLENGDSGKF
+701 
-713 TDTPNYLTCSANEM
+713 
-727 VAVLD
+727 
-732 VYFNDDPVIKNAD
+732 
-745 AKVGEQVKMNIHSRN
+745 
-760 ALNGMAIGNTDFTI
+760 
-774 TMANG
+774 
-779 RRRDGLTTG
+779 
-788 FTDTSNG
+788 
-795 EMQFDD
+795 
-801 VGYVAGQVY
+801 
-810 HGITDA
+810 
-816 NGDATIILTQKKGVG
+816 
-831 LLTPLNIAP
+831 LL
-840 VDSLI
+840 
-845 STPVSRS
+845 
-852 VKFTVA
+852 
-858 TSPDTPA
+858 
-865 AKMWGH
+865 
-871 MADTITVGDWTFER
+871 
-885 PKLAGEV
+885 
-892 SNPLRTQ
+892 
-899 DESNETWA
+899 
-907 RVAHSDAVGNPDAGG
+907 
-922 CAANRLPRIDQLE
+922 
-935 ALYNANSGGKI
+935 
-946 HSIQGWP
+946 
-953 TYLNYWSSTYQ
+953 
-964 SATTWK
+964 
-970 LIALTNGSEFANS
+970 
-983 NVSIYASCLASDNPV
+983 
-998 AASITIEPVNPSQWY
+998 
-1013 DGSDVHAV
+1013 
-1021 KVKKGETM
+1021 
-1029 QLKVTV
+1029 
-1035 KDVSGNPIPEAPF
+1035 
-1048 VLTRGDGYDRRG
+1048 
-1060 EKYTAQDGDDLQGI
+1060 
-1074 VTPVVIDGE
+1074 
-1083 SLAWTTTKMGSQTG
+1083 
-1097 TDGTR
+1097 
-1102 IISVTRPDTHGTRTA
+1102 
-1117 INATLYENA
+1117 
-1126 AVSASID
+1126 
-1133 TIFTVV
+1133 
-1139 TSPDVSVARM
+1139 
-1149 WGHMAP
+1149 
-1155 SLTAADGAVYQRPLL
+1155 
-1170 YAELSSTDN
+1170 
-1179 TASKQET
+1179 
-1186 NETWA
+1186 
-1191 VFHGPASEG
+1191 
-1200 ANPARCAAGYYPA
+1200 
-1213 VEALDTLYQA
+1213 LDTLYQA

-1357 GSSQASMTYQGMTDA
+1357 GSSRASMTYQGMTDA

-1403 PVNRSVKFTVA
+1403 PINRSVKFTVP

-1428 ADTLTVGDMKF
+1428 ADTLTVSDMEF

-1509 TEYDYWSSTFASAA
+1509 TTYDYWSSTFASAA

-1635 DSLNDTATKIGGM
+1635 DSLNDSATQIGGM
-1648 TGENC
+1648 TGENG
-1653 SKIINVTRPDTHGT
+1653 SKIINVTRPDAHGT

-1675 YDNASATASID
+1675 YNNASATASID

-1915 GANYY
+1915 GA
-1920 TATGAD
+1920 
-1926 GTLTLNIS
+1926 
-1934 QDSGAGFKT
+1934 GFKT

-1971 PKANYWGHMAE
+1971 PKAN
-1982 TLTDSSGVAY
+1982 
-1992 RRPLLASEFSATPGK
+1992 
-2007 TLTIANG
+2007 
-2014 YYDKGETWGMI
+2014 
-2025 TVDKAWN
+2025 
-2032 GTGGGCGRDTLPTVA
+2032 
-2047 NLQTLYGTYPDNA
+2047 
-2060 MRSRNGWPMTSSGN
+2060 
-2074 NNVSR
+2074 
-2079 YWWAGDYVISSDG
+2079 
-2092 TKSLYAA
+2092 
-2099 VNLFNDGNDVK
+2099 
-2110 TTTSTSM
+2110 
-2117 YYMQTC
+2117 
-2123 LASPR
+2123 
-2128 SAAAS
+2128 
-2133 LTLTLAGQDET
+2133 
-2144 TGSAKAKK
+2144 
-2152 GEQMAATIDV
+2152 
-2162 KDAAGQPMKNVM
+2162 
-2174 VKISRGSSYNRA
+2174 
-2186 NSATSS
+2186 
-2192 SSITDDITL
+2192 
-2201 RNVMPSG
+2201 
-2208 LATYLLDTSAKYLYA
+2208 
-2223 QTDAQGQVTFTLAQ
+2223 
-2237 DSTAGL
+2237 
-2243 KTTISAATMDGSN
+2243 
-2256 LTDSK
+2256 
-2261 DAIFTVVTSPDSDKA
+2261 
-2276 KYWGHMPETFTNSK
+2276 YWGHMPETFTNSK

>member
-1 MDRNRQVNKV
+1 MKSKKCVG
-11 VHFLLTLLIMFAVS
+11 FLPWLLLYALSLTPFF
-25 IAPAQA
+25 AQA
-31 LLKGGTWQELNSV
+31 VRSSGAWQELTEQTAAINGTPPQADSV
-44 TGAVNGTAPLADG
+44 T
-57 AIIPLYQGSTLLD
+57 IPVYQGSVQLRSD
-70 PSKTHDIEFSAMP
+70 AANPVDYSAKPSQF
-83 RDFSADA
+83 
-90 TSTSMR
+90 STSD
-96 AVNSTDTEG
+96 AGSALILTNPHDTEG
-105 DLFSDPPTIAWE
+105 DIFAVPPLVWQAERAPTVT
-117 NRQPPAMGLVW
+117 LVW

-135 TPLSPQP
+135 TPLDPQP
-142 VPNLTFC
+142 VSNISFC
-149 AQNLAGRQ
+149 AQNLAGRHLVVWSQ
-157 LVAWAQV
+157 LDTSTAI
-164 EDETNV
+164 
-170 PALWL
+170 PPLWL
-175 FTRTGVP
+175 LTRTGVP
-182 NYATIPLLSPKV
+182 YNTAVEVLDQKFAVDI
-194 ALNIKPATDTPVTV
+194 APAVGDPVTLAA
-208 SGDHVDS
+208 DHLDES
-215 AFEASKVKVGESI
+215 LNAAKVKAGESI
-228 TLTISTK
+228 MLTVTTK
-235 ACDGTPE
+235 DCGGEPE
-242 GNAPFVIRR
+242 GNVDFVITRG
-251 KDAENRQGV
+251 DAQNRQGV
-260 VNNAN
+260 VNNAA
-265 PVRVGDTELTTT
+265 PVRVGNTELTTT
-277 QTEYRGV
+277 ATEYHGTTNAEGV
-284 TDANG
+284 
-289 NATVVVTQK
+289 ATVVVTQAN
-298 EGPGVKT
+298 GPGVKT
-305 PLVVSS
+305 PLIAHPSS
-311 VNFPA
+311 APA
-316 LTAETAVI
+316 LKASVDVI
-324 FTTITSPDSDKAS
+324 FTTLTSPDSSSAN
-337 MYGHMIESATATL
+337 MYGHMAETSTATVD
-350 NGITYTFTRP
+350 GASYTFYRP
-360 KLAAEAS
+360 KLAAETDGEDRTAS
-367 GADKSV
+367 IN
-373 VDTNETWALFTWS
+373 NETWAQFNW
-386 GADNHCDI
+386 GHADAHCDI
-394 LPDAEQLVQMRHEHS
+394 LPDARQLEGLKIARGDLAT
-409 TLETWTG
+409 TLG
-416 WPVAGDAEYWSS
+416 WPVGLTSGDEEYWSS
-428 TKNQLS
+428 SQGSIATDHIS
-434 GYHAAVHMNSASVV
+434 IDMRS
-448 RAADSDTL
+448 RALTQMPDATQS
-456 LVSCVDKAQ
+456 LVSCVDKAP
-465 PAAHPQITL
+465 PAVTPKLVISADNFDSTVNAA
-474 SPQGPYKAQ
+474 KVK
-483 VGESI
+483 VGEEI
-488 DLTMTVVDR
+488 NMKITVTDSA
-497 DTQKPLPY
+497 TNKPLPY
-505 RYMELFID
+505 RYFNVYLGDEQNRQNQKNADID
-513 PAKNRKGEHQ
+513 SGHQ
-523 DAWDNLRVTVD
+523 WTDDPVIITNLAGSD
-534 SEGMSASS
+534 G
-542 PEHYTGV
+542 HYHGV
-549 TDVNGQAHLTLKHN
+549 TDANGQFSLVLTQDK
-563 SGLGVETPIRIV
+563 GAGVLTPVRV
-575 MPDDEGGNVELSF
+575 VLFDGTEATQN
-588 SVIFTVV
+588 VIFTVV
-595 TSPDVDGANMWGHMR
+595 TSPDVAQARMWGHMQ
-610 GVVDA
+610 GVVEA
-615 GNLYKRPLLAVE
+615 GNIYKRPLLAEE
-627 ASHKDGQ
+627 AAQDTSSE
-634 FSENNE
+634 FENNE
-640 EWATFNSVASATAQ
+640 YWATFNSVTAATNQ
-654 CGVGQVPDQS
+654 CGTGQVP
-664 SLAHLYSEHAGGQM
+664 GQ
-678 ESEHGWPTE
+678 
-687 DYFIAADS
+687 
-695 DASGTV
+695 
-701 HVNLENGDSGKF
+701 
-713 TDTPNYLTCSANEM
+713 
-727 VAVLD
+727 
-732 VYFNDDPVIKNAD
+732 
-745 AKVGEQVKMNIHSRN
+745 
-760 ALNGMAIGNTDFTI
+760 
-774 TMANG
+774 
-779 RRRDGLTTG
+779 
-788 FTDTSNG
+788 
-795 EMQFDD
+795 
-801 VGYVAGQVY
+801 
-810 HGITDA
+810 
-816 NGDATIILTQKKGVG
+816 
-831 LLTPLNIAP
+831 LL
-840 VDSLI
+840 
-845 STPVSRS
+845 
-852 VKFTVA
+852 
-858 TSPDTPA
+858 
-865 AKMWGH
+865 
-871 MADTITVGDWTFER
+871 
-885 PKLAGEV
+885 
-892 SNPLRTQ
+892 
-899 DESNETWA
+899 
-907 RVAHSDAVGNPDAGG
+907 
-922 CAANRLPRIDQLE
+922 
-935 ALYNANSGGKI
+935 
-946 HSIQGWP
+946 
-953 TYLNYWSSTYQ
+953 
-964 SATTWK
+964 
-970 LIALTNGSEFANS
+970 
-983 NVSIYASCLASDNPV
+983 
-998 AASITIEPVNPSQWY
+998 
-1013 DGSDVHAV
+1013 
-1021 KVKKGETM
+1021 
-1029 QLKVTV
+1029 
-1035 KDVSGNPIPEAPF
+1035 
-1048 VLTRGDGYDRRG
+1048 
-1060 EKYTAQDGDDLQGI
+1060 
-1074 VTPVVIDGE
+1074 
-1083 SLAWTTTKMGSQTG
+1083 
-1097 TDGTR
+1097 
-1102 IISVTRPDTHGTRTA
+1102 
-1117 INATLYENA
+1117 
-1126 AVSASID
+1126 
-1133 TIFTVV
+1133 
-1139 TSPDVSVARM
+1139 
-1149 WGHMAP
+1149 
-1155 SLTAADGAVYQRPLL
+1155 
-1170 YAELSSTDN
+1170 
-1179 TASKQET
+1179 
-1186 NETWA
+1186 
-1191 VFHGPASEG
+1191 
-1200 ANPARCAAGYYPA
+1200 
-1213 VEALDTLYQA
+1213 LDTLYQA

-1240 SYIAADTDGSTTAHV
+1240 SYIAADTEGATTAHV

-1262 STFSGTEPNYLSCSG
+1262 SMFSGAEPNYLSCSG

-1301 GEQITMNVHSVNAL
+1301 GEKITMNVHSVNAL

-1321 NASFTVTMSHG
+1321 NASFTVTMAHG

-1357 GSSQASMTYQGMTDA
+1357 GSSRASMTYQGMTDA

-1397 NSLITT
+1397 NSLITS
-1403 PVNRSVKFTVA
+1403 PINRSVKFTVP

-1428 ADTLTVGDMKF
+1428 ADTLTVGDMEF

-1469 ALNNPNAGG
+1469 ALNNPDAGG

-1491 ALYASS
+1491 ALYAAS

-1509 TEYDYWSSTFASAA
+1509 TTYDYWSSTFASAA

-1600 QAPFVLSRG
+1600 QAPFILSRG

-1648 TGENC
+1648 TGENG
-1653 SKIINVTRPDTHGT
+1653 SKIINVTRPDAHGT

-1675 YDNASATASID
+1675 YDNASAMASID

-1695 DSDKAKMWGHMPE
+1695 DSDKTKMWGHMPE

-1873 GNPAADTPVIFTRGD
+1873 GNPAADTPIIFTRGD

-2932 ISSLGWPTQG
+2932 ISSLGWPTLG

-2964 SQNCAIKPAGS
+2964 SQNCAIKPAGT

>member
-164 EDETNV
+164 EDETNI

-175 FTRTGVP
+175 FTNTGVP

-194 ALNIKPATDTPVTV
+194 TLNIKPAVSDPVSV
-208 SGDHVDS
+208 SGDHVDAS
-215 AFEASKVKVGESI
+215 FEASKVKVGESI
-228 TLTISTK
+228 TLTVTTK
-235 ACDGTPE
+235 ACDGEPAI
-242 GNAPFVIRR
+242 NAPFVIRR
-251 KDAENRQGV
+251 EDAINRQGV

-265 PVRVGDTELTTT
+265 PVRVGNTELTTA
-277 QTEYRGV
+277 QTEYHGV
-284 TDANG
+284 TDGQG
-289 NATVVVTQK
+289 NATVVVTQ
-298 EGPGVKT
+298 ENGPGVKT
-305 PLVVSS
+305 RLIVSS
-311 VNFPA
+311 QNYPT
-316 LTAETAVI
+316 LTDNVDVI

-373 VDTNETWALFTWS
+373 VDTNETWALFDWN
-386 GADNHCDI
+386 GADNHCNI

-428 TKNQLS
+428 TKDQMS

-779 RRRDGLTTG
+779 KRRDGLTTG

-1035 KDVSGNPIPEAPF
+1035 KDASGNPIPEAPF

-1139 TSPDVSVARM
+1139 TSPD
-1149 WGHMAP
+1149 
-1155 SLTAADGAVYQRPLL
+1155 
-1170 YAELSSTDN
+1170 
-1179 TASKQET
+1179 
-1186 NETWA
+1186 
-1191 VFHGPASEG
+1191 
-1200 ANPARCAAGYYPA
+1200 
-1213 VEALDTLYQA
+1213 
-1223 HSGNAMET
+1223 
-1231 TYGWPTQKH
+1231 
-1240 SYIAADTDGSTTAHV
+1240 
-1255 NLATGAD
+1255 
-1262 STFSGTEPNYLSCSG
+1262 
-1277 NELVTSLDVYF
+1277 
-1288 NGDESLR
+1288 
-1295 NAVAKV
+1295 
-1301 GEQITMNVHSVNAL
+1301 
-1315 NGLSVP
+1315 
-1321 NASFTVTMSHG
+1321 
-1332 KNRDNATTGFTDP
+1332 
-1345 SDGTLVMGGTPF
+1345 
-1357 GSSQASMTYQGMTDA
+1357 
-1372 EGNATLVIEQPQG
+1372 
-1385 VGLLTPLSVLPV
+1385 
-1397 NSLITT
+1397 
-1403 PVNRSVKFTVA
+1403 
-1414 TSPDTP
+1414 
-1420 EAQMWGHM
+1420 
-1428 ADTLTVGDMKF
+1428 
-1439 QRPKL
+1439 
-1444 AAEATAATRT
+1444 
-1454 QEQDNETWAR
+1454 
-1464 VSHAD
+1464 
-1469 ALNNPNAGG
+1469 
-1478 CEAGHLPRADQLA
+1478 
-1491 ALYASS
+1491 
-1497 DGNKIHTVSGWP
+1497 
-1509 TEYDYWSSTFASAA
+1509 
-1523 TWQAVSLA
+1523 
-1531 AGGYTASGDASDYV
+1531 
-1545 SCLVSKNPTAASI
+1545 
-1558 TIEPVDAALW
+1558 
-1568 YNANSEHAVKVKK
+1568 
-1581 GDTLQLKVTVKDAS
+1581 
-1595 GNPLP
+1595 
-1600 QAPFVLSRG
+1600 
-1609 DGYTRQGEKHIAG
+1609 
-1622 SGDGIVSAVVIDG
+1622 
-1635 DSLNDTATKIGGM
+1635 
-1648 TGENC
+1648 
-1653 SKIINVTRPDTHGT
+1653 
-1667 KVAITAAL
+1667 
-1675 YDNASATASID
+1675 
-1686 TIFTVVTSP
+1686 
-1695 DSDKAKMWGHMPE
+1695 SDKA
-1708 TTTAA
+1708 
-1713 NGEVFKRPLLSAE
+1713 N
-1726 IASGV
+1726 
-1731 THGDNTENNEAWGI
+1731 
-1745 VDFEMANDACGAGY
+1745 
-1759 VPTLA
+1759 
-1764 DMQSLYDA
+1764 
-1772 RPGGAMNTQ
+1772 
-1781 QGWPLDGKNYQD
+1781 
-1793 STADLSRSTQ
+1793 
-1803 NRYVK
+1803 
-1808 SINLRDGGVGSLLWN
+1808 
-1823 EQLYFVCLQNAHPAA
+1823 
-1838 TQITLTSPVYND
+1838 
-1850 SDGFAKAKVGE
+1850 
-1861 TIPVI
+1861 
-1866 ITTRDAQ
+1866 
-1873 GNPAADTPVIFTRGD
+1873 
-1888 SVGRA
+1888 
-1893 NQEVNSSAAA
+1893 
-1903 DIQINHS
+1903 
-1910 DGRSS
+1910 
-1915 GANYY
+1915 
-1920 TATGAD
+1920 
-1926 GTLTLNIS
+1926 
-1934 QDSGAGFKT
+1934 
-1943 PLTAAIEHNGVT
+1943 
-1955 SAPLPVIFTV
+1955 
-1965 VTSPDT
+1965 
-1971 PKANYWGHMAE
+1971 
-1982 TLTDSSGVAY
+1982 
-1992 RRPLLASEFSATPGK
+1992 
-2007 TLTIANG
+2007 
-2014 YYDKGETWGMI
+2014 
-2025 TVDKAWN
+2025 
-2032 GTGGGCGRDTLPTVA
+2032 
-2047 NLQTLYGTYPDNA
+2047 
-2060 MRSRNGWPMTSSGN
+2060 
-2074 NNVSR
+2074 
-2079 YWWAGDYVISSDG
+2079 
-2092 TKSLYAA
+2092 
-2099 VNLFNDGNDVK
+2099 
-2110 TTTSTSM
+2110 M
-2117 YYMQTC
+2117 Y
-2123 LASPR
+2123 
-2128 SAAAS
+2128 
-2133 LTLTLAGQDET
+2133 
-2144 TGSAKAKK
+2144 
-2152 GEQMAATIDV
+2152 
-2162 KDAAGQPMKNVM
+2162 
-2174 VKISRGSSYNRA
+2174 
-2186 NSATSS
+2186 
-2192 SSITDDITL
+2192 
-2201 RNVMPSG
+2201 
-2208 LATYLLDTSAKYLYA
+2208 
-2223 QTDAQGQVTFTLAQ
+2223 
-2237 DSTAGL
+2237 
-2243 KTTISAATMDGSN
+2243 
-2256 LTDSK
+2256 
-2261 DAIFTVVTSPDSDKA
+2261 
-2276 KYWGHMPETFTNSK
+2276 GHMPETFTASN
-2290 GVEFKRPLLRAELS
+2290 GAEFKRPLVAGEPS
-2304 STADTSGYTENN
+2304 SEAHTDTYFETNENWIMVNSFNTGNYGGCPMNQMAAIDDFTALYNDHPSGKVAT
-2316 ETWYTWSRYP
+2316 
-2326 NMYQDTASPCDRLGL
+2326 DIGL
-2341 PTVNDLQ
+2341 PIGKRWWAGDSLLKGS
-2348 TLYTDYPN
+2348 TLYWQYKDLKT
-2356 GALTTTLG
+2356 
-2364 LPVASGKYWG
+2364 GKNYSMSENP
-2374 AGNSVP
+2374 GN
-2380 DATHSDSQFQYV
+2380 YY
-2392 RLSDNN
+2392 L
-2398 TLTTKANT
+2398 
-2406 ATAQLCLAKRRDLS
+2406 QLCLTTSRSGLNIAL
-2420 IELTS
+2420 S
-2425 SDMDADKGAPVA
+2425 SDAWNADKSAAVA
-2437 KKGESLPLTVTVRDG
+2437 KKGETIPMTVTVTNDAG
-2452 SGTPQPN
+2452 QPQ
-2459 TAIRLGRTLSIDRA
+2459 A
-2473 GVVDGSSGGG
+2473 GVAVLLTREYSYSRGEVDKQYIEPGVIGEPVPFTTSPAN
-2483 MVLTSVAPSTGSM
+2483 MMLTPVAPAGTAVAFNNQNGLSTKWSGF
-2496 TFNCTVSSCT
+2496 T
-2506 SYWYG
+2506 G
-2511 ITDEDG
+2511 DDG
-2517 KAQLEVTQD
+2517 K
-2526 DSRGLRT
+2526 LR
-2533 PLQAMLVD
+2533 
-2541 DPLTVSDMDVIFT
+2541 F
-2554 VITSPD
+2554 
-2560 SDKAKYWGHMPE
+2560 
-2572 TVTNSAG
+2572 
-2579 VKFRRPLLAAEMTS
+2579 
-2593 NSGTYLVNNETWPL
+2593 
-2607 VTAANTEKAGAT
+2607 
-2619 GCDAEYQPLSG
+2619 
-2630 DLQTLYSD
+2630 
-2638 NPNGAIGTNYGW
+2638 
-2650 PVAGNKSW
+2650 
-2658 WAADRAPN
+2658 
-2666 TGYYQFINLNSGGKG
+2666 
-2681 TASSST
+2681 
-2687 ATGAQV
+2687 
-2693 CLVEPRTS
+2693 
-2701 TPASITLT
+2701 TLT
-2709 STAMDSAKNAAV
+2709 
-2721 VAKGSAMPLTVTVK
+2721 
-2735 DSSGNPVANVGFTL
+2735 
-2749 SRGDSKNR
+2749 
-2757 AGMVITDGDV
+2757 
-2767 AADAGADDL
+2767 
-2776 MLKELTPASASQSM
+2776 
-2790 TTTGIVFTGTT
+2790 
-2801 GSDGTATFTLNQ
+2801 Q
-2813 DKSLGLKTPL
+2813 DKSLGLKTSVTAAL
-2823 TVKVTDN
+2823 ANQFDEAASVDAIFTVQ
-2830 TTLHASL
+2830 
-2837 DVIFMVLT
+2837 T
-2845 SPDTDKALFWGNMSD
+2845 SPDTPYASYWGHMPDTVQVNGVTLRRPYLKAELSAAPRDTWPFNNEFWGTNYYYQSEHVETSLTHLCGSQENIASLDDLKALQSVIGTLQWP
-2860 TTSVNGKTLH
+2860 TTSSWDYVSQDEGQSNKYYCSFNETTGQTTCTREKATT
-2870 RPWLQAEMLSGVT
+2870 SGL
-2883 PVFTNGV
+2883 
-2890 HANNEYWA
+2890 
-2898 MAHTVDNTKW
+2898 
-2908 DIAKQCG
+2908 G
-2915 SLSKA
+2915 SCRV
-2920 PDNNDLLTLYHS
+2920 P
-2932 ISSLGWPTQG
+2932 
-2942 YPYLSKSTSSGGMY
+2942 
-2956 CGVDENTK
+2956 
-2964 SQNCAIKPAGS
+2964 
-2975 AGYATCVE
+2975 

>member
-1 MDRNRQVNKV
+1 MNKV

-871 MADTITVGDWTFER
+871 M
-885 PKLAGEV
+885 
-892 SNPLRTQ
+892 
-899 DESNETWA
+899 
-907 RVAHSDAVGNPDAGG
+907 
-922 CAANRLPRIDQLE
+922 
-935 ALYNANSGGKI
+935 
-946 HSIQGWP
+946 
-953 TYLNYWSSTYQ
+953 
-964 SATTWK
+964 
-970 LIALTNGSEFANS
+970 
-983 NVSIYASCLASDNPV
+983 
-998 AASITIEPVNPSQWY
+998 
-1013 DGSDVHAV
+1013 
-1021 KVKKGETM
+1021 
-1029 QLKVTV
+1029 
-1035 KDVSGNPIPEAPF
+1035 
-1048 VLTRGDGYDRRG
+1048 
-1060 EKYTAQDGDDLQGI
+1060 
-1074 VTPVVIDGE
+1074 
-1083 SLAWTTTKMGSQTG
+1083 
-1097 TDGTR
+1097 
-1102 IISVTRPDTHGTRTA
+1102 
-1117 INATLYENA
+1117 
-1126 AVSASID
+1126 
-1133 TIFTVV
+1133 
-1139 TSPDVSVARM
+1139 
-1149 WGHMAP
+1149 
-1155 SLTAADGAVYQRPLL
+1155 
-1170 YAELSSTDN
+1170 
-1179 TASKQET
+1179 
-1186 NETWA
+1186 
-1191 VFHGPASEG
+1191 
-1200 ANPARCAAGYYPA
+1200 
-1213 VEALDTLYQA
+1213 
-1223 HSGNAMET
+1223 
-1231 TYGWPTQKH
+1231 
-1240 SYIAADTDGSTTAHV
+1240 
-1255 NLATGAD
+1255 
-1262 STFSGTEPNYLSCSG
+1262 
-1277 NELVTSLDVYF
+1277 
-1288 NGDESLR
+1288 
-1295 NAVAKV
+1295 
-1301 GEQITMNVHSVNAL
+1301 
-1315 NGLSVP
+1315 
-1321 NASFTVTMSHG
+1321 
-1332 KNRDNATTGFTDP
+1332 
-1345 SDGTLVMGGTPF
+1345 
-1357 GSSQASMTYQGMTDA
+1357 
-1372 EGNATLVIEQPQG
+1372 
-1385 VGLLTPLSVLPV
+1385 
-1397 NSLITT
+1397 
-1403 PVNRSVKFTVA
+1403 
-1414 TSPDTP
+1414 
-1420 EAQMWGHM
+1420 
-1428 ADTLTVGDMKF
+1428 
-1439 QRPKL
+1439 
-1444 AAEATAATRT
+1444 
-1454 QEQDNETWAR
+1454 
-1464 VSHAD
+1464 
-1469 ALNNPNAGG
+1469 
-1478 CEAGHLPRADQLA
+1478 
-1491 ALYASS
+1491 
-1497 DGNKIHTVSGWP
+1497 
-1509 TEYDYWSSTFASAA
+1509 
-1523 TWQAVSLA
+1523 
-1531 AGGYTASGDASDYV
+1531 
-1545 SCLVSKNPTAASI
+1545 
-1558 TIEPVDAALW
+1558 
-1568 YNANSEHAVKVKK
+1568 
-1581 GDTLQLKVTVKDAS
+1581 
-1595 GNPLP
+1595 
-1600 QAPFVLSRG
+1600 
-1609 DGYTRQGEKHIAG
+1609 
-1622 SGDGIVSAVVIDG
+1622 
-1635 DSLNDTATKIGGM
+1635 
-1648 TGENC
+1648 
-1653 SKIINVTRPDTHGT
+1653 
-1667 KVAITAAL
+1667 
-1675 YDNASATASID
+1675 
-1686 TIFTVVTSP
+1686 
-1695 DSDKAKMWGHMPE
+1695 PE

-1955 SAPLPVIFTV
+1955 SAPLPVIFSV

-2483 MVLTSVAPSTGSM
+2483 RYSHRLRRLR
-2496 TFNCTVSSCT
+2496 
-2506 SYWYG
+2506 
-2511 ITDEDG
+2511 
-2517 KAQLEVTQD
+2517 AQ
-2526 DSRGLRT
+2526 
-2533 PLQAMLVD
+2533 
-2541 DPLTVSDMDVIFT
+2541 
-2554 VITSPD
+2554 
-2560 SDKAKYWGHMPE
+2560 
-2572 TVTNSAG
+2572 
-2579 VKFRRPLLAAEMTS
+2579 
-2593 NSGTYLVNNETWPL
+2593 
-2607 VTAANTEKAGAT
+2607 
-2619 GCDAEYQPLSG
+2619 
-2630 DLQTLYSD
+2630 
-2638 NPNGAIGTNYGW
+2638 
-2650 PVAGNKSW
+2650 
-2658 WAADRAPN
+2658 
-2666 TGYYQFINLNSGGKG
+2666 
-2681 TASSST
+2681 
-2687 ATGAQV
+2687 
-2693 CLVEPRTS
+2693 
-2701 TPASITLT
+2701 
-2709 STAMDSAKNAAV
+2709 
-2721 VAKGSAMPLTVTVK
+2721 
-2735 DSSGNPVANVGFTL
+2735 
-2749 SRGDSKNR
+2749 
-2757 AGMVITDGDV
+2757 
-2767 AADAGADDL
+2767 
-2776 MLKELTPASASQSM
+2776 
-2790 TTTGIVFTGTT
+2790 
-2801 GSDGTATFTLNQ
+2801 
-2813 DKSLGLKTPL
+2813 
-2823 TVKVTDN
+2823 
-2830 TTLHASL
+2830 
-2837 DVIFMVLT
+2837 
-2845 SPDTDKALFWGNMSD
+2845 
-2860 TTSVNGKTLH
+2860 
-2870 RPWLQAEMLSGVT
+2870 
-2883 PVFTNGV
+2883 
-2890 HANNEYWA
+2890 
-2898 MAHTVDNTKW
+2898 
-2908 DIAKQCG
+2908 
-2915 SLSKA
+2915 
-2920 PDNNDLLTLYHS
+2920 
-2932 ISSLGWPTQG
+2932 
-2942 YPYLSKSTSSGGMY
+2942 
-2956 CGVDENTK
+2956 
-2964 SQNCAIKPAGS
+2964 
-2975 AGYATCVE
+2975 

>member
-1 MDRNRQVNKV
+1 
-11 VHFLLTLLIMFAVS
+11 MFAVS

-164 EDETNV
+164 EDETNI

-175 FTRTGVP
+175 FTNTGVP
-182 NYATIPLLSPKV
+182 NYTTIPLLSPKV
-194 ALNIKPATDTPVTV
+194 ALNIKPAVSDPVSV
-208 SGDHVDS
+208 SGDHVDAS
-215 AFEASKVKVGESI
+215 FEASKVKVGESI
-228 TLTISTK
+228 TLTVTTK
-235 ACDGTPE
+235 ACDGEPAI
-242 GNAPFVIRR
+242 NAPFVIRR
-251 KDAENRQGV
+251 EDAINRQGV
-260 VNNAN
+260 INNAN
-265 PVRVGDTELTTT
+265 PVRVGNTELTTA
-277 QTEYRGV
+277 QTEYHGV
-284 TDANG
+284 TDGQG
-289 NATVVVTQK
+289 NATVVVTQ
-298 EGPGVKT
+298 ENGPGVKT
-305 PLVVSS
+305 RLIVSS
-311 VNFPA
+311 QNYPT
-316 LTAETAVI
+316 LTDNVDVI

-337 MYGHMIESATATL
+337 MYGHMVESTTATL

-434 GYHAAVHMNSASVV
+434 GYHSAVHMNSASVV

-664 SLAHLYSEHAGGQM
+664 SLAHLYSEHAGGKM

-779 RRRDGLTTG
+779 KRRDGLTTG

-858 TSPDTPA
+858 TSPDTA
-865 AKMWGH
+865 KAKMWGH

-1035 KDVSGNPIPEAPF
+1035 KDASGNPIPEAPF

-1149 WGHMAP
+1149 WGH
-1155 SLTAADGAVYQRPLL
+1155 
-1170 YAELSSTDN
+1170 
-1179 TASKQET
+1179 
-1186 NETWA
+1186 
-1191 VFHGPASEG
+1191 
-1200 ANPARCAAGYYPA
+1200 
-1213 VEALDTLYQA
+1213 
-1223 HSGNAMET
+1223 
-1231 TYGWPTQKH
+1231 
-1240 SYIAADTDGSTTAHV
+1240 
-1255 NLATGAD
+1255 
-1262 STFSGTEPNYLSCSG
+1262 
-1277 NELVTSLDVYF
+1277 
-1288 NGDESLR
+1288 
-1295 NAVAKV
+1295 
-1301 GEQITMNVHSVNAL
+1301 
-1315 NGLSVP
+1315 
-1321 NASFTVTMSHG
+1321 
-1332 KNRDNATTGFTDP
+1332 
-1345 SDGTLVMGGTPF
+1345 
-1357 GSSQASMTYQGMTDA
+1357 
-1372 EGNATLVIEQPQG
+1372 
-1385 VGLLTPLSVLPV
+1385 
-1397 NSLITT
+1397 
-1403 PVNRSVKFTVA
+1403 
-1414 TSPDTP
+1414 
-1420 EAQMWGHM
+1420 
-1428 ADTLTVGDMKF
+1428 
-1439 QRPKL
+1439 
-1444 AAEATAATRT
+1444 
-1454 QEQDNETWAR
+1454 
-1464 VSHAD
+1464 
-1469 ALNNPNAGG
+1469 
-1478 CEAGHLPRADQLA
+1478 
-1491 ALYASS
+1491 
-1497 DGNKIHTVSGWP
+1497 
-1509 TEYDYWSSTFASAA
+1509 
-1523 TWQAVSLA
+1523 
-1531 AGGYTASGDASDYV
+1531 
-1545 SCLVSKNPTAASI
+1545 
-1558 TIEPVDAALW
+1558 
-1568 YNANSEHAVKVKK
+1568 
-1581 GDTLQLKVTVKDAS
+1581 
-1595 GNPLP
+1595 
-1600 QAPFVLSRG
+1600 
-1609 DGYTRQGEKHIAG
+1609 
-1622 SGDGIVSAVVIDG
+1622 
-1635 DSLNDTATKIGGM
+1635 
-1648 TGENC
+1648 
-1653 SKIINVTRPDTHGT
+1653 
-1667 KVAITAAL
+1667 
-1675 YDNASATASID
+1675 
-1686 TIFTVVTSP
+1686 
-1695 DSDKAKMWGHMPE
+1695 
-1708 TTTAA
+1708 
-1713 NGEVFKRPLLSAE
+1713 
-1726 IASGV
+1726 
-1731 THGDNTENNEAWGI
+1731 
-1745 VDFEMANDACGAGY
+1745 
-1759 VPTLA
+1759 
-1764 DMQSLYDA
+1764 
-1772 RPGGAMNTQ
+1772 
-1781 QGWPLDGKNYQD
+1781 
-1793 STADLSRSTQ
+1793 
-1803 NRYVK
+1803 
-1808 SINLRDGGVGSLLWN
+1808 
-1823 EQLYFVCLQNAHPAA
+1823 
-1838 TQITLTSPVYND
+1838 
-1850 SDGFAKAKVGE
+1850 
-1861 TIPVI
+1861 
-1866 ITTRDAQ
+1866 
-1873 GNPAADTPVIFTRGD
+1873 
-1888 SVGRA
+1888 
-1893 NQEVNSSAAA
+1893 
-1903 DIQINHS
+1903 
-1910 DGRSS
+1910 
-1915 GANYY
+1915 
-1920 TATGAD
+1920 
-1926 GTLTLNIS
+1926 
-1934 QDSGAGFKT
+1934 
-1943 PLTAAIEHNGVT
+1943 
-1955 SAPLPVIFTV
+1955 
-1965 VTSPDT
+1965 
-1971 PKANYWGHMAE
+1971 
-1982 TLTDSSGVAY
+1982 
-1992 RRPLLASEFSATPGK
+1992 
-2007 TLTIANG
+2007 
-2014 YYDKGETWGMI
+2014 
-2025 TVDKAWN
+2025 
-2032 GTGGGCGRDTLPTVA
+2032 
-2047 NLQTLYGTYPDNA
+2047 
-2060 MRSRNGWPMTSSGN
+2060 
-2074 NNVSR
+2074 
-2079 YWWAGDYVISSDG
+2079 
-2092 TKSLYAA
+2092 
-2099 VNLFNDGNDVK
+2099 
-2110 TTTSTSM
+2110 
-2117 YYMQTC
+2117 
-2123 LASPR
+2123 
-2128 SAAAS
+2128 
-2133 LTLTLAGQDET
+2133 
-2144 TGSAKAKK
+2144 
-2152 GEQMAATIDV
+2152 
-2162 KDAAGQPMKNVM
+2162 
-2174 VKISRGSSYNRA
+2174 
-2186 NSATSS
+2186 
-2192 SSITDDITL
+2192 
-2201 RNVMPSG
+2201 
-2208 LATYLLDTSAKYLYA
+2208 
-2223 QTDAQGQVTFTLAQ
+2223 
-2237 DSTAGL
+2237 
-2243 KTTISAATMDGSN
+2243 
-2256 LTDSK
+2256 
-2261 DAIFTVVTSPDSDKA
+2261 
-2276 KYWGHMPETFTNSK
+2276 
-2290 GVEFKRPLLRAELS
+2290 
-2304 STADTSGYTENN
+2304 
-2316 ETWYTWSRYP
+2316 
-2326 NMYQDTASPCDRLGL
+2326 
-2341 PTVNDLQ
+2341 
-2348 TLYTDYPN
+2348 
-2356 GALTTTLG
+2356 
-2364 LPVASGKYWG
+2364 
-2374 AGNSVP
+2374 
-2380 DATHSDSQFQYV
+2380 
-2392 RLSDNN
+2392 
-2398 TLTTKANT
+2398 
-2406 ATAQLCLAKRRDLS
+2406 
-2420 IELTS
+2420 
-2425 SDMDADKGAPVA
+2425 
-2437 KKGESLPLTVTVRDG
+2437 
-2452 SGTPQPN
+2452 
-2459 TAIRLGRTLSIDRA
+2459 
-2473 GVVDGSSGGG
+2473 
-2483 MVLTSVAPSTGSM
+2483 
-2496 TFNCTVSSCT
+2496 
-2506 SYWYG
+2506 
-2511 ITDEDG
+2511 
-2517 KAQLEVTQD
+2517 
-2526 DSRGLRT
+2526 
-2533 PLQAMLVD
+2533 
-2541 DPLTVSDMDVIFT
+2541 
-2554 VITSPD
+2554 
-2560 SDKAKYWGHMPE
+2560 
-2572 TVTNSAG
+2572 
-2579 VKFRRPLLAAEMTS
+2579 
-2593 NSGTYLVNNETWPL
+2593 
-2607 VTAANTEKAGAT
+2607 
-2619 GCDAEYQPLSG
+2619 
-2630 DLQTLYSD
+2630 
-2638 NPNGAIGTNYGW
+2638 
-2650 PVAGNKSW
+2650 
-2658 WAADRAPN
+2658 
-2666 TGYYQFINLNSGGKG
+2666 
-2681 TASSST
+2681 
-2687 ATGAQV
+2687 
-2693 CLVEPRTS
+2693 
-2701 TPASITLT
+2701 
-2709 STAMDSAKNAAV
+2709 
-2721 VAKGSAMPLTVTVK
+2721 
-2735 DSSGNPVANVGFTL
+2735 
-2749 SRGDSKNR
+2749 
-2757 AGMVITDGDV
+2757 
-2767 AADAGADDL
+2767 
-2776 MLKELTPASASQSM
+2776 
-2790 TTTGIVFTGTT
+2790 
-2801 GSDGTATFTLNQ
+2801 
-2813 DKSLGLKTPL
+2813 
-2823 TVKVTDN
+2823 
-2830 TTLHASL
+2830 
-2837 DVIFMVLT
+2837 
-2845 SPDTDKALFWGNMSD
+2845 
-2860 TTSVNGKTLH
+2860 
-2870 RPWLQAEMLSGVT
+2870 
-2883 PVFTNGV
+2883 
-2890 HANNEYWA
+2890 
-2898 MAHTVDNTKW
+2898 
-2908 DIAKQCG
+2908 
-2915 SLSKA
+2915 
-2920 PDNNDLLTLYHS
+2920 
-2932 ISSLGWPTQG
+2932 
-2942 YPYLSKSTSSGGMY
+2942 
-2956 CGVDENTK
+2956 
-2964 SQNCAIKPAGS
+2964 
-2975 AGYATCVE
+2975 